1 VGTNASANR
10 CGFQIMDKALAY
22 GSEIVTRSLSG
33 SVCLSKTFSSTRRLE
48 LRGLISSPNRY
59 LGYSFLAKVLSA
71 LSTSAMPPEDTQ

>member
-10 CGFQIMDKALAY
+10 YGFQIMDKALAY
-22 GSEIVTRSLSG
+22 GSETVTGSLSG
-33 SVCLSKTFSSTRRLE
+33 SVCLCKTFSSTRRLE

-71 LSTSAMPPEDTQ
+71 LSTSAMPHEDTQ